1 MEGQSEGHPDL
12 PDLIA
17 VALAL
22 PEGWSVEIEASG
34 QMSLLPPDETRSLR
48 RLRYEIAI
56 DEAIRRRLA
65 RTDDSA

>member
-22 PEGWSVEIEASG
+22 PEGWSVAIEGNG
-34 QMSLLPPDETRSLR
+34 QMTLLPPDETRSLR
-48 RLRYEIAI
+48 RLQYESAI
-56 DEAIRRRLA
+56 DKAIRRRFE